1 MRSADVRA
9 ALARKFAAPEYALFY
24 EVGDATGGRSRRWA
38 DAIAMGLWPSRG
50 LALQG
55 FEIKVSRSDWLSEM
69 RNPAKA
75 EAIARFCA
83 YWWIAT
89 PAGIVKDGEL
99 PEGWGLYEVQTN
111 GLRCVKQAPKL
122 EPQPIDMPFLAALL
136 RRADEHAKATVHEA
150 VQKQTEALRASVATQ
165 IKAGIEEERRHVR
178 SQDEAARST
187 LEAIKKAA
195 GIGPG
200 EDTDGMLGR
209 WFDEKSFGRAVG
221 MVHRLG
227 VAKTYGGL
235 ADVSKQLQPLLTMAG
250 AIEPLL
256 AAMRSDE
263 DEAA

>member
-1 MRSADVRA
+1 MRSAEVRA

-55 FEIKVSRSDWLSEM
+55 FEIKVSRGDWLSEM

-75 EAIARFCA
+75 EAIARFCT
-83 YWWIAT
+83 YWWIVT
-89 PAGIVKDGEL
+89 PPGIVKDGEL

-122 EPQPIDMPFLAALL
+122 EPQPVDMPFLAALL
-136 RRADEHAKATVHEA
+136 RRADEHAKSTVHEA
-150 VQKQTEALRASVATQ
+150 VVKETEALRASVATK
-165 IKAGIEEERRHVR
+165 IKDGIKEERRHVR
-178 SQDEAARST
+178 SLDESARST

-195 GIGPG
+195 GVEPG
-200 EDTDGMLGR
+200 ADTDSFLGR
-209 WFDEKSFGRAVG
+209 WFDGESFGRAVG

-227 VAKTYGGL
+227 IAKTYGGL
-235 ADVSKQLQPLLTMAG
+235 ADVSRQLQPLVTMAS

-256 AAMRSDE
+256 AAMASEKDK
-263 DEAA
+263 AA

>member
-75 EAIARFCA
+75 EAIARFCT
-83 YWWIAT
+83 YWWIVT
-89 PAGIVKDGEL
+89 PPGIVKDGEL
-99 PEGWGLYEVQTN
+99 PEGWGLYEVQAN
-111 GLRCVKQAPKL
+111 GLRCVKPAPKL

-136 RRADEHAKATVHEA
+136 RRADEHAKSTVREA
-150 VQKQTEALRASVATQ
+150 VAKETEALRASVATR
-165 IKAGIEEERRHVR
+165 IKDGIEDERRHIR
-178 SQDEAARST
+178 SLDESARST

-200 EDTDGMLGR
+200 SDTDMSLTR
-209 WFDEKSFGRAVG
+209 WFDGEAFGRAVG

-227 VAKTYGGL
+227 IAKTYGGL
-235 ADVSKQLQPLLTMAG
+235 ADVSRQLQPLLTTAG

-256 AAMRSDE
+256 AAMKADE
-263 DEAA
+263 CEAA

>member
-1 MRSADVRA
+1 MRSEDVRK

-24 EVGDATGGRSRRWA
+24 EVGDATGGRQRRWA

-55 FEIKVSRSDWLSEM
+55 FEIKVARSDWLSEM

-75 EAIARFCA
+75 EAIARFCS
-83 YWWIAT
+83 YWWIVT
-89 PAGIVKDGEL
+89 PPGIVKDGEL

-111 GLRCVKQAPKL
+111 GLRCVKQAPRL
-122 EPQPIDMPFLAALL
+122 DAQPIDMPFLAALL
-136 RRADEHAKATVHEA
+136 RRADEHAKATVREA
-150 VQKQTEALRASVATQ
+150 VAKETETLRASVATR
-165 IKAGIEEERRHVR
+165 IKEGLEEERRFVR
-178 SQDEAARST
+178 SQDEAARTS

-195 GIGPG
+195 GFEPG
-200 EDTDGMLGR
+200 AETDDGFRR
-209 WFDEKSFGRAVG
+209 WFDDAAFGRAVG

-235 ADVSKQLQPLLTMAG
+235 ADVSRQLQPLLAMAA

-256 AAMRSDE
+256 QAMNEDE